1 MKQTETLSSMSE
13 APASINFRV
22 TTAKGYDLMV
32 TLRSD
37 VSEVD
42 LLERFK
48 NFVGVLEDHGATAVG
63 RTTAPPAV
71 TAPNGVPPTTPAQ
84 VVATESETETF
95 AASSLVCSINDG
107 KTYFKIQGGPFTK
120 FGVTV
125 WSEVIGTIFDLDQ
138 LDPTQTYDLT
148 GYTATYLRV
157 DGKPKKV
164 TALIKT

>member
-1 MKQTETLSSMSE
+1 MTHTE
-13 APASINFRV
+13 APSSINF
-22 TTAKGYDLMV
+22 KGKTSVGWEVMF
-32 TLRSD
+32 TLRD
-37 VSEVD
+37 DSEAM
-42 LLERFK
+42 LLERFRILA
-48 NFVGVLEDHGATAVG
+48 GILLENGIEPTGKTAS
-63 RTTAPPAV
+63 PP
-71 TAPNGVPPTTPAQ
+71 TFSAPNGAPPTTPAQ

-107 KTYFKIQGGPFTK
+107 TTYYKVQGGPFIK

-164 TALIKT
+164 TALTKT

>member
-1 MKQTETLSSMSE
+1 MTHTE
-13 APASINFRV
+13 APSSINF
-22 TTAKGYDLMV
+22 KGTSSKGWEIMF
-32 TLRSD
+32 TLRSE
-37 VSEVD
+37 SEAELLD
-42 LLERFK
+42 RFRIFAGILLENGIEPTGK
-48 NFVGVLEDHGATAVG
+48 
-63 RTTAPPAV
+63 TTAPPAV

-107 KTYFKIQGGPFTK
+107 KTYYKVQGGPFTK

-125 WSEVIGTIFDLDQ
+125 WPETIATVLDLDQ

>member
-1 MKQTETLSSMSE
+1 MTHTE
-13 APASINFRV
+13 APSSINF
-22 TTAKGYDLMV
+22 KGTSSKGWETQW
-32 TLRSD
+32 TLRD
-37 VSEVD
+37 ESEAM
-42 LLERFK
+42 LLERFRVFAGILSE
-48 NFVGVLEDHGATAVG
+48 NGIVPTGAATNG
-63 RTTAPPAV
+63 
-71 TAPNGVPPTTPAQ
+71 TAPNGAPPPTRTDTINTQTPAH

-95 AASSLVCSINDG
+95 AAEKLVCSINDG
-107 KTYFKIQGGPFTK
+107 KTYFKIQGGPFTR

>member
-1 MKQTETLSSMSE
+1 MTHTE
-13 APASINFRV
+13 APSSINF
-22 TTAKGYDLMV
+22 KGKTSIGWEVMF
-32 TLRSD
+32 TLRD
-37 VSEVD
+37 ESEAH
-42 LLERFK
+42 LLERFRM
-48 NFVGVLEDHGATAVG
+48 FAGILLENGIEPTATG
-63 RTTAPPAV
+63 KTNGTS
-71 TAPNGVPPTTPAQ
+71 PNGAPPPTTPAQ
-84 VVATESETETF
+84 VVADTAETETF

-107 KTYFKIQGGPFTK
+107 KTYYKVQGGPFTK

-125 WSEVIGTIFDLDQ
+125 WPETIATVLDLDQ